1 MTGRNRLL
9 PGLAAV
15 ALFVVMTVVFV
26 TAPFGPAA
34 GFPEGESIVMN
45 LGYALFDL
53 ELGGIPAEGF
63 LAAFLIIAVGLDVA
77 IDSAIFLAKR
87 EEGGRFEAGFDGS
100 ADETG
105 SSPTDSSAAAADG
118 GASEGGDG

>member
-1 MTGRNRLL
+1 MTGRKRLL

-15 ALFVVMTVVFV
+15 ALFVVMAVVFV

-87 EEGGRFEAGFDGS
+87 EEDGRFAEGFSGIDDESDASPAGG
-100 ADETG
+100 
-105 SSPTDSSAAAADG
+105 SAAAANG
-118 GASEGGDG
+118 GASEGGDA

>member
-15 ALFVVMTVVFV
+15 ALFVVMAIVFV

-53 ELGGIPAEGF
+53 ELGEIPAEGF
-63 LAAFLIIAVGLDVA
+63 LAAFLIIAVLLDVA

-87 EEGGRFEAGFDGS
+87 EEGGRFETGFGGSDDDSDAAPAGG
-100 ADETG
+100 
-105 SSPTDSSAAAADG
+105 SAAAADG
-118 GASEGGDG
+118 GASDGGDR

>member
-15 ALFVVMTVVFV
+15 ALFVVMAVVFV

-34 GFPEGESIVMN
+34 GFPEGESLVMN

-63 LAAFLIIAVGLDVA
+63 LAAFLIIAIALDVA

-87 EEGGRFEAGFDGS
+87 EEGGRFETGFGATDDESDAAPAGGS
-100 ADETG
+100 T
-105 SSPTDSSAAAADG
+105 TAADG
-118 GASEGGDG
+118 GASEGGDV

>member
-1 MTGRNRLL
+1 MTERNRLL
-9 PGLAAV
+9 SGLAAV
-15 ALFVVMTVVFV
+15 ALFVVMAVVFV
-26 TAPFGPAA
+26 TAPFGVPA

-63 LAAFLIIAVGLDVA
+63 LAAFLIIAIVLDVA

-87 EEGGRFEAGFDGS
+87 EEGSRFETGFDESEDG
-100 ADETG
+100 
-105 SSPTDSSAAAADG
+105 TDAGAATTDG
-118 GASEGGDG
+118 GGNPDGGDL

>member
-15 ALFVVMTVVFV
+15 ALFVVMAVVFV
-26 TAPFGPAA
+26 TAPFGAAA
-34 GFPEGESIVMN
+34 GFPEGESLVMN

-63 LAAFLIIAVGLDVA
+63 LAAFLIIAIALDVA

-87 EEGGRFEAGFDGS
+87 EDGGRFETGFGGTDDESDAAPAGG
-100 ADETG
+100 
-105 SSPTDSSAAAADG
+105 AATAADG
-118 GASEGGDG
+118 GASEGGDV